1 MPAQKQNKMN
11 YISIKKN
18 IWLMELEIVGFKCYR
33 KAKFTFP
40 ASGITLLKG
49 PSGQGKSTVLRAI
62 IWCLYGNMRNV
73 DQKTSRGS
81 KLSVTIRTTIKG
93 GKECI
98 IYRQKR
104 PNLLKFRVGRF
115 EQIDAVAQ
123 ERINELYG
131 SEKLWLLCSYLQQ
144 KRSNRLFEVP
154 GSEKLDLLNKIAF
167 HESNPTPYINKI
179 EEWLREEKLRF
190 EVLQE
195 NYNKECVSF
204 TEFLQVQAIELEN
217 AIPDEEMKRMKEE
230 ITAINREI
238 TILRQRHL
246 KHREAISALEVVNQ
260 RIELLEGKR
269 KELQRFEESETGS
282 FPLCESK
289 IQSLK
294 EKVQLIDQHMYTLQR
309 LLQQKQFLDQAKDR
323 LDQIEAKYSTYEDV
337 VLYEEKDLYEIQTQH
352 SKFRENKGKAVN
364 MGILYD
370 QAHIDQELLFLTAL
384 LKIQPALKIHKNVV
398 SLHEKIV
405 SSEDR
410 EGGEEEKDLEVVI
423 ATQQEK
429 IYTLKQGKHVLSCPQ
444 CGHHVRYIKGDLESC
459 DHRPSTEQDL
469 AEAHRELEKLQ
480 YFLQIRQERE
490 RLVEQYT
497 NLTKVYEEEISVIT
511 ETDLR
516 VLGDSSTHL
525 LSPLE
530 LEDCKR
536 KHLTLHSIEI
546 LGEPTLQISVVQ
558 AGIEKSKI
566 EAEKQRFISDLK
578 IQEEEYESVHKSAPS
593 ATNEEELHNQRTILQ
608 QKIQKYSTHL
618 SLQKAVTKDLEEA
631 ILQKSN
637 LYTQLEYGLEEEI
650 AAKELQLSSIQKTIE
665 TAATANEAAR
675 KQEELTRKREE
686 LIELSQKVY
695 YLERLK
701 GLAIDVECKVLQQ
714 TVDSINATINV
725 FAEAIFEEPIRVEL
739 KLYRKLKTTK
749 KIKPMVNIEI
759 RHKGG
764 IYENPSEVS
773 GGEEDRLSLLL
784 TLALNRLSGSPL
796 LLIDETFSSLDDELK
811 THCLRSIR
819 SIASNKLVVCVDH
832 ASIEGY
838 YDQVLTIEH

>member
-1 MPAQKQNKMN
+1 
-11 YISIKKN
+11 
-18 IWLMELEIVGFKCYR
+18 MELEIVGFKCYK

-49 PSGQGKSTVLRAI
+49 PSGQGKSTILRAI

-81 KLSVTIRTTIKG
+81 KLSVTIRTRIKG
-93 GKECI
+93 GKECV

-144 KRSNRLFEVP
+144 KKSNRLFEVS

-204 TEFLQVQAIELEN
+204 TEFLQVQAIELKN

-238 TILRQRHL
+238 TTLRQRHV
-246 KHREAISALEVVNQ
+246 KHREAISALEVVDQ

-282 FPLCESK
+282 FSLPLGEST

-294 EKVQLIDQHMYTLQR
+294 EKVQLIDQHMYALQR
-309 LLQQKQFLDQAKDR
+309 LLQQKQSLDQAKNR
-323 LDQIEAKYSTYEDV
+323 LDQIEATYSNYEGV
-337 VLYEEKDLYEIQTQH
+337 VLYEEKDLYEIKAQH
-352 SKFRENKGKAVN
+352 SKFRENQAKAAN
-364 MGILYD
+364 IGILYD
-370 QAHIDQELLFLTAL
+370 QEHIDQELLFLTAL

-410 EGGEEEKDLEVVI
+410 EGGEEEKDLEVKI
-423 ATQQEK
+423 ATQQEN

-459 DHRPSTEQDL
+459 DHRPSTEEDL
-469 AEAHRELEKLQ
+469 TEAHRELEKLQ
-480 YFLQIRQERE
+480 HFLQIRQERE
-490 RLVEQYT
+490 RLMEQYT

-546 LGEPTLQISVVQ
+546 LEEPTLQISVVQ

-566 EAEKQRFISDLK
+566 EAERQRCTSDLK
-578 IQEEEYESVHKSAPS
+578 IQEEEYESLQKLAPS
-593 ATNEEELHNQRTILQ
+593 ATNEEELHHQRTILQ
-608 QKIQKYSTHL
+608 QKIQNYSTHL
-618 SLQKAVTKDLEEA
+618 SLQEAVTKDLEEA
-631 ILQKSN
+631 NLQKSD

-650 AAKELQLSSIQKTIE
+650 AVQELQLSSIQKIIE

-686 LIELSQKVY
+686 LVELSQKVY

-701 GLAIDVECKVLQQ
+701 GLAVDVECKVLQQ

-739 KLYRKLKTTK
+739 KLYRKLKTSK

-819 SIASNKLVVCVDH
+819 SIVSNKLVICVDH
-832 ASIEGY
+832 ACIEGY
-838 YDQVLTIEH
+838 YDQVLNVEH